1 MALGPGM
8 DTSGKAYKC
17 TDCDWLDSLSQE
29 MGHGD
34 MYTTVTWGLKV
45 ELKGQME
52 AEPDPVQQQAKATGK
67 LNVMGKPKLSRRH
80 IIKFT
85 E

>member
-17 TDCDWLDSLSQE
+17 TDCDWPDSLSQE

-34 MYTTVTWGLKV
+34 MYTTITWGLKV
-45 ELKGQME
+45 ELRGQIE
-52 AEPDPVQQQAKATGK
+52 AEPDPVHNK
-67 LNVMGKPKLSRRH
+67 
-80 IIKFT
+80 
-85 E
+85 